1 MIELALQ
8 KIHHQ
13 NGAVLGH
20 EVLARKT
27 TVQGVLGPGV
37 FMAGATDEDWERLDA
52 EVIGLVLAR
61 AHELPAR
68 GILFINLS
76 PASLLNLLHLN
87 RLCQLVSGLSLSVC
101 FEIPELSP
109 LQGVDLEERLVM
121 IRRHGIAVAIDD
133 YGQDSADSARLKRH
147 AWDFCKIDLPALAR
161 SINLD
166 WVIEARDHCTRCGT
180 GLILEKVEQEHLLC
194 EALLPLTGAARQGY
208 GLSMPFL
215 LPAAALA
222 AS

>member
-8 KIHHQ
+8 KIHHP

-20 EVLARKT
+20 EVLARHVT
-27 TVQGVLGPGV
+27 TQGVSGPGV
-37 FMAGATDEDWERLDA
+37 FMDATDEDWERLDA
-52 EVIGLVLAR
+52 EVIGLVVER

-87 RLCQLVSGLSLSVC
+87 RFCLLVSSLSLSVC

-109 LQGVDLEERLVM
+109 LQGVDLEERLLM

-133 YGQDSADSARLKRH
+133 YGQDSADSTRLKRH

-166 WVIEARDHCTRCGT
+166 WVIDARDHCTRCGT

-194 EALLPLTGAARQGY
+194 EVLLPLTGAARQGY